1 VTNDILRQIP
11 ANVGDTVY
19 SSYVGL
25 FMTLLILFTGGFR
38 VFTKGN
44 WDPVGF
50 VSSYLCVS
58 FKS

>member
-1 VTNDILRQIP
+1 M
-11 ANVGDTVY
+11 A
-19 SSYVGL
+19 
-25 FMTLLILFTGGFR
+25 LLILFTGGFR

-58 FKS
+58 FEPEPRPDANNEAEISLS

>member
-1 VTNDILRQIP
+1 
-11 ANVGDTVY
+11 
-19 SSYVGL
+19 
-25 FMTLLILFTGGFR
+25 MTLLILFTGGFR

-58 FKS
+58 FTSKPKIDANNVAETSLS